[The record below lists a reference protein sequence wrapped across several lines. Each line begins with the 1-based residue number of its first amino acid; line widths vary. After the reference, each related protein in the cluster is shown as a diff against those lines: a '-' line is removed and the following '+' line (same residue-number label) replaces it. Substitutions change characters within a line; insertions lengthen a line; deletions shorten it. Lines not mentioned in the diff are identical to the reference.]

1 MHHMQGEYNN
11 WIIALSFFIA
21 MAASYSAF
29 DLAGKISRV
38 SGRSR
43 TIWLAIGSFIMG
55 AGVWSMHFVGMMAFH
70 LGVNVQYNVWTTAA
84 SMIFSIGASFIA
96 FRVTSLTNI
105 SYWRRIFAGLYM
117 GAGIVGMHYTGMAAI
132 EEPVIVT
139 YNASMVA
146 LSVGIA
152 VGASYAAL
160 FLFSKLSRVQGF
172 SYWKLICSVVM
183 GHAVCGMHY
192 TGMMATNFQMSADAL
207 AVHHAVGDSPPQFLM
222 LITVVMATF
231 LILAISAGF
240 MFFDR
245 TVLERMAYYDALTGL
260 LNRHRLL
267 HYFETSFTGK
277 ETGFLLFLDL
287 DRFKNVNDTLGHD
300 AGDIVIKETAER
312 LKLTVTGDQTVFR
325 LGGDEFLVA
334 SAKGSKDDAL
344 ELAGNIVRVL
354 RKPMDVAG
362 SEIHL
367 TISVG
372 ISLAPDHGTDR
383 TALLKTADMALYQ
396 AKELGRNQY
405 RLFDEEID
413 RQYVR
418 RMELERDLRKALANE
433 ELFVCYQPKW
443 DAKEN
448 RLIGLEALM
457 RWRHPEL
464 GLVSPAEFIPIAEET
479 GLIVPMTRWM
489 LRDVCAQN
497 RNWQKRR
504 MANVRISVNMSIRV
518 FEGGALAQMV
528 HDALESSN
536 LDPSLLELE
545 ITESIA
551 MQEVAD
557 TVEQLQQLR
566 ALGVHVSMDDFGTG
580 YSSLGSLDEL
590 PIDVLKIDQSF
601 VRQSAME
608 SKQAIISTII
618 AIAGHLKLQVV
629 AEGVETQEQIEF
641 LLSRGCSIMQGYYY
655 GKPMDTKSIEQWFM
669 DNQVSGQLM
678 RVK

>member
-1 MHHMQGEYNN
+1 MNHMHGHYNE
-11 WIIALSFFIA
+11 WIVALSFLIA
-21 MAASYSAF
+21 AAASYSAF

-38 SGRSR
+38 SGRAR
-43 TIWLAIGSFIMG
+43 TVWLSIGSFIMG
-55 AGVWSMHFVGMMAFH
+55 AGIWSMHFVGMMAFH
-70 LGVNVQYNVWTTAA
+70 LGVNVQYNIWTTAA
-84 SMIFSIGASFIA
+84 SMVFSIGASFVA

-105 SYWRRIFAGLYM
+105 PYWRRILAGLYM
-117 GAGIVGMHYTGMAAI
+117 GVGIVGMHYTGMSAI
-132 EEPVIVT
+132 QKPVIVS
-139 YNASMVA
+139 YNASMVGVSA
-146 LSVGIA
+146 AIA

-160 FLFSKLSRVQGF
+160 FLFGKLRSVQGF
-172 SYWKLICSVVM
+172 SYWKLICSFVM
-183 GHAVCGMHY
+183 GFAVCGMHY
-192 TGMMATNFQMSADAL
+192 TGMLATNFHMSASDMA
-207 AVHHAVGDSPPQFLM
+207 AHHVAGDSPPQFLM

-231 LILAISAGF
+231 LILAISAGV

-267 HYFETSFTGK
+267 YYFETSFSGK

-300 AGDIVIKETAER
+300 AGDIVIKATAER
-312 LKLTVTGDQTVFR
+312 LKQAVSGDQTVFR

-334 SAKGSKDDAL
+334 SAKGSKEEAL
-344 ELAGNIVRVL
+344 ELAANIVRML
-354 RKPMDVAG
+354 RKPMDVEG

-372 ISLAPDHGTDR
+372 VSLAPEHGSDR

-413 RQYVR
+413 RQYIR
-418 RMELERDLRKALANE
+418 KMELERDLRKALANG

-464 GLVSPAEFIPIAEET
+464 GLISPVEFIPIAEET

-504 MANVRISVNMSIRV
+504 MANVRVSVNMSIRV
-518 FEGGALAQMV
+518 FERGALVQMV
-528 HDALESSN
+528 HDALESSD
-536 LDPSLLELE
+536 LEPSLLELE

-551 MQEVAD
+551 MQDVAD
-557 TVEQLQQLR
+557 TVDQLQQLR

-655 GKPMDTKSIEQWFM
+655 GKPMDTKSLEQWLI
-669 DNQVSGQLM
+669 DHQASGNLM